1 MDRKSRTDIETAIT
15 ELQKE
20 HDLIIEE
27 FTPEGVR
34 LFAKDFVRA
43 LEVAIGVMKERLEEI
58 ANDDDLK

>member
-1 MDRKSRTDIETAIT
+1 MDRKSGTDIETAIT

-34 LFAKDFVRA
+34 LFAKGFVRA